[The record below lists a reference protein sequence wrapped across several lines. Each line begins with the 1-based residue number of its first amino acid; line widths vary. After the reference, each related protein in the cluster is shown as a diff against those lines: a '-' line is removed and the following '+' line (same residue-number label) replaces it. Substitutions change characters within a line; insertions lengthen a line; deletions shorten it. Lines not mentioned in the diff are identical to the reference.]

1 MHDRRHRQRL
11 VGAGRMSGL
20 EKASQ
25 DGFGRP
31 SYYRSLPTQG
41 AAFQAGAA

>member
-1 MHDRRHRQRL
+1 MQVRRHRQQL
-11 VGAGRMSGL
+11 VGAGRISGL

-25 DGFGRP
+25 DGSGRP
-31 SYYRSLPTQG
+31 FFYRSLPAQG